1 MRHPKDGSTFSDAM
15 RNKDDLTIDP
25 IYMSGGLPNGL
36 TKSMLHGRS
45 LEPKRIKKIG
55 GNIFN
60 ARFQPSDVP
69 SLKQRLSKEAY
80 EIRARKFQADEYK
93 PPHQHTFR
101 DYHTPLGKATFM
113 ANTKIDGMK
122 YQSNVYDKKDI
133 KSEAEMNPNLKEDLK
148 KQGGFVRFWNIAN
161 HNHNIDKSIYKFL
174 DKDIYGEEEPYDTHY
189 TLFSKKP
196 PFKLYFKSNH
206 KDS

>member
-113 ANTKIDGMK
+113 VNFP
-122 YQSNVYDKKDI
+122 VI
-133 KSEAEMNPNLKEDLK
+133 K
-148 KQGGFVRFWNIAN
+148 F
-161 HNHNIDKSIYKFL
+161 
-174 DKDIYGEEEPYDTHY
+174 
-189 TLFSKKP
+189 
-196 PFKLYFKSNH
+196 
-206 KDS
+206 